1 MYDVKI
7 ISFYTINKYYQVRK
21 SENGLE
27 LRITL
32 ERERETKLL
41 ALSIKAKQRCEIVI
55 AT

>member
-7 ISFYTINKYYQVRK
+7 ISFYTINKYYEVRK

-32 ERERETKLL
+32 ERETKLL